1 MLSPL
6 EKSILA
12 TVSYFDIFDYP
23 LTSFEIYKYLLSPA
37 GQALNITYFEVK
49 KTLDGFSPLQKKIQ
63 TCEGFYFLFGR
74 EGIIS
79 IRKERYI
86 IAREKFKQAK
96 RFIKFLSKLP
106 FINAIYICNS
116 LSYSNARP
124 ESDIDLAIICRP
136 KTIWLVRMLAAG
148 LTDFLRKRPAED
160 NLTNKI
166 CLSFYA
172 CTDNLSIEKY
182 QSECPDVHFI
192 FWQSQFL
199 PIYEKDE
206 KTFFNENT
214 WAKKYLPNQIY
225 QSANQSRAIQHQSKI
240 KKRCEN
246 LLCKTFIKYINKKAK
261 KYQLKIMPAKLKV
274 AAQEPN
280 TNVVLDDDII
290 KLHSNDKRQEYNQ
303 KWRIKYKSILNFYEN
318 NQENN

>member
-12 TVSYFDIFDYP
+12 TVSYFDIFNYP
-23 LTSFEIYKYLLSPA
+23 LTSFEIYKYLLSPN
-37 GQALNITYFEVK
+37 GHELNATFFEIK
-49 KTLDGFSPLQKKIQ
+49 KTLDGYSSLQKKIQ
-63 TCEGFYFLFGR
+63 TREGFYFLSGR
-74 EGIIS
+74 ESIIS
-79 IRKERYI
+79 TRKERYI
-86 IAREKFKQAK
+86 IAEEKFRQAK

-106 FINAIYICNS
+106 FINSIYICNS

-160 NLTNKI
+160 NLKNKI
-166 CLSFYA
+166 CLSFYT
-172 CTDNLSIEKY
+172 CIDNLSMEKY

-192 FWQSQFL
+192 YWQSQFL
-199 PIYEKDE
+199 PIYVG
-206 KTFFNENT
+206 NENIFFKNNT
-214 WAKKYLPNQIY
+214 WSKKYLPNQI
-225 QSANQSRAIQHQSKI
+225 NQSVNQKRAIINQSKM
-240 KKRCEN
+240 KKHCEN
-246 LLCKTFIKYINKKAK
+246 LICDAIIKYLNKKAK
-261 KYQLKIMPAKLKV
+261 KYQLKIMPARLKV

-290 KLHSNDKRQEYNQ
+290 KLHSNDKRQEFNQ
-303 KWRIKYKSILNFYEN
+303 RWRIKYKSILNYYEQT
-318 NQENN
+318 QENN